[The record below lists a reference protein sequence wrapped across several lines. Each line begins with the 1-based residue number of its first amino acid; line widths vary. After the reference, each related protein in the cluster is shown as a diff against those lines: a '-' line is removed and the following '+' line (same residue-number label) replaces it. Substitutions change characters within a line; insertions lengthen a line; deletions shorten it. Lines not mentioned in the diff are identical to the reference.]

1 MELFRGDDRILGM
14 KNLITA
20 IDADR
25 LIYTIRGRRV
35 MLDADLAMI
44 YGVPTKRLNEQVR
57 RNQERFPED
66 FAFPLAPHEAAALNR
81 SQFATGSQKHRD
93 PRSLPVAFTEHG
105 AIMLASVL
113 KSPIAVAASISVVRA
128 FNRLRQIA
136 DKHKELAS
144 ALDKLERE
152 VRGHAAR
159 ADSRLDE
166 HIESIKTLF
175 AVIHEIMEPPI
186 RSRKRIGFNPE

>member
-1 MELFRGDDRILGM
+1 MTQPCRHTRHGAWNFFGGDDRILGM

-113 KSPIAVAASISVVRA
+113 KSPVAVAARFA
-128 FNRLRQIA
+128 
-136 DKHKELAS
+136 
-144 ALDKLERE
+144 
-152 VRGHAAR
+152 GMPHAR
-159 ADSRLDE
+159 IRVSMSTRRVSR
-166 HIESIKTLF
+166 HCS
-175 AVIHEIMEPPI
+175 P
-186 RSRKRIGFNPE
+186 